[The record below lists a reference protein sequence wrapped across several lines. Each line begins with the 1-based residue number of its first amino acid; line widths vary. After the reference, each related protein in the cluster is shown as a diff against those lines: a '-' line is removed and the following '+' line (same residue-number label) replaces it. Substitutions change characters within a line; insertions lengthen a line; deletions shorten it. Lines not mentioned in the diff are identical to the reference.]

1 MAIAHGY
8 EVYDTFDLSLKRRFE
23 NVDINSPLIIT
34 INKPEG
40 YQENDVFSVF
50 TYVDGE
56 VRKCYTMQTKDN
68 ITFMSDKLSSYIVV
82 SKKSSNIYDI
92 ENIKEN
98 MTYDDNVM
106 DVFEIAGV
114 ILGIILLALLAF
126 IGILKIRRIRQ
137 YDSKKGETEQDQ
149 I

>member
-1 MAIAHGY
+1 MVLNK
-8 EVYDTFDLSLKRRFE
+8 EENKLTF
-23 NVDINSPLIIT
+23 
-34 INKPEG
+34 
-40 YQENDVFSVF
+40 
-50 TYVDGE
+50 
-56 VRKCYTMQTKDN
+56 
-68 ITFMSDKLSSYIVV
+68 
-82 SKKSSNIYDI
+82 I